1 MKHRFLAHDPDARS
15 LTIFFAGWGSS
26 PERFRD
32 LRPAGGQDLFLLWDF
47 NGAVGALPD
56 LSRYETV
63 DVVGWSLGVRIAAD
77 WVMESPVPVRR
88 FTAVAGTLTPI
99 DRRLGIPP
107 VVFDRTTDR
116 FGEATLEGFLLNMTG
131 SVEAAR
137 TLRGTERTLD
147 SLGRELRLLRD
158 TYREAPFEGDLRTRV
173 DELCAFIPQ
182 ADRIVPAAAQL
193 RAWGILDVTPVCT
206 DEPHWCP
213 AALQRAIHGDV

>member
-1 MKHRFLAHDPDARS
+1 MKHRFLAYDPAARH

-32 LRPAGGQDLFLLWDF
+32 LRPASGHDLLLLWDF
-47 NGAVGALPD
+47 DGAVGALPD

-77 WVMESPVPVRR
+77 WVMESDLPVRR

-99 DRRLGIPP
+99 DRRLGISPL
-107 VVFDRTTDR
+107 VFDRTTDR

-137 TLRGTERTLD
+137 TLRGTER
-147 SLGRELRLLRD
+147 SLESLRCELRLLRD
-158 TYREAPFEGDLRTRV
+158 TYREAPFEGDLRGRV
-173 DELCAFIPQ
+173 EVLAAFIPE
-182 ADRIVPAAAQL
+182 ADRIVPAAAQE
-193 RAWGILDVTPVCT
+193 RAWGALGVTPVRT
-206 DEPHWCP
+206 GEPHWCP
-213 AALQRAIHGDV
+213 KALQRAIHGEV

>member
-1 MKHRFLAHDPDARS
+1 MKHRFLAQNADARW

-26 PERFRD
+26 PARFRD
-32 LRPAGGQDLFLLWDF
+32 LLPACGKDLLLLWDF
-47 NGAVGALPD
+47 DGAVGLMPD
-56 LSRYETV
+56 LTRYETV

-77 WVMESPVPVRR
+77 WVMSTDITVRR
-88 FTAVAGTLTPI
+88 FTAVGGTLTPI

-116 FGEATLEGFLLNMTG
+116 FGEATLEGFLLHMTG

-173 DELCAFIPQ
+173 EELCAFIPQ

-193 RAWGILDVTPVCT
+193 RAWGILDVTPVST
-206 DEPHWCP
+206 GEPHWCP
-213 AALQRAIHGDV
+213 AALQKAIDGKI

>member
-1 MKHRFLAHDPDARS
+1 MKHRFLAHDPDAQS

-47 NGAVGALPD
+47 DGAVGALPD

-63 DVVGWSLGVRIAAD
+63 DVVGWSLGVR
-77 WVMESPVPVRR
+77 
-88 FTAVAGTLTPI
+88 FTAVAGTLSPI

-107 VVFDRTTDR
+107 TVFDRTTDR

-173 DELCAFIPQ
+173 EELCAFIAQ

>member
-1 MKHRFLAHDPDARS
+1 MKHRFLAHNPDARS

-26 PERFRD
+26 PARFRD
-32 LRPAGGQDLFLLWDF
+32 LLPACRKDLLLLWDF
-47 NGAVGALPD
+47 DGAVGALPD

-137 TLRGTERTLD
+137 TLRGTERSLE
-147 SLGRELRLLRD
+147 SLGHELRLLRD
-158 TYREAPFEGDLRTRV
+158 TYRDAPFEGDLRTRV
-173 DELCAFIPQ
+173 EEVFAFIPE
-182 ADRIVPAAAQL
+182 ADRIVPAAAQR
-193 RAWGILDVTPVCT
+193 RAWDSLGVTTVGTC
-206 DEPHWCP
+206 EPHWCP
-213 AALQRAIHGDV
+213 EALQRAVDGKF

>member
-1 MKHRFLAHDPDARS
+1 MKHRFLAHDPDAQS

-47 NGAVGALPD
+47 DGAGGALPD

-88 FTAVAGTLTPI
+88 FTAVAGTLSPI

-107 VVFDRTTDR
+107 TVFDRTTDR
-116 FGEATLEGFLLNMTG
+116 FGEATLEGVLLNMTG

-147 SLGRELRLLRD
+147 SLGHELRLLRD
-158 TYREAPFEGDLRTRV
+158 TYREECRHHELQYSSDRRVFHGFKRIHKSRQQVELSKLRKLHRQLQETA
-173 DELCAFIPQ
+173 CHH
-182 ADRIVPAAAQL
+182 ADR
-193 RAWGILDVTPVCT
+193 
-206 DEPHWCP
+206 
-213 AALQRAIHGDV
+213 

>member
-1 MKHRFLAHDPDARS
+1 MKHRFLAHDPDAQS

-47 NGAVGALPD
+47 DGAVGALPD

-77 WVMESPVPVRR
+77 WMMESPVPVRR
-88 FTAVAGTLTPI
+88 FTAVAGTLSPI

-107 VVFDRTTDR
+107 TVFDRTTDR

-131 SVEAAR
+131 SVEVAQM
-137 TLRGTERTLD
+137 LRGTERTLD
-147 SLGRELRLLRD
+147 SLGHELRLLRD
-158 TYREAPFEGDLRTRV
+158 TYRDTPFEGDLRARV
-173 DELCAFIPQ
+173 QTLAAVIPE
-182 ADRIVPAAAQL
+182 ADRIVPAAAQR
-193 RAWGILDVTPVCT
+193 RAWEALSVTPVST
-206 DEPHWCP
+206 GEPHWCP
-213 AALQRAIHGDV
+213 AALQKAIDGKI

>member
-1 MKHRFLAHDPDARS
+1 MKHRFLAHDPDAQS

-47 NGAVGALPD
+47 DGAVGALPD

-137 TLRGTERTLD
+137 TLRGTERTRRPSKETFARASMSSAP
-147 SLGRELRLLRD
+147 SLRKPTGSFPPRRS
-158 TYREAPFEGDLRTRV
+158 
-173 DELCAFIPQ
+173 CALGEF
-182 ADRIVPAAAQL
+182 
-193 RAWGILDVTPVCT
+193 WT
-206 DEPHWCP
+206 
-213 AALQRAIHGDV
+213 

>member
-47 NGAVGALPD
+47 NGAVGSLPD

-99 DRRLGIPP
+99 DRRLGILP

-158 TYREAPFEGDLRTRV
+158 TYRDTPFEGDLRARV
-173 DELCAFIPQ
+173 QTLAAVIPE
-182 ADRIVPAAAQL
+182 ADRIVPAAAQR
-193 RAWGILDVTPVCT
+193 RAWEALSVTPVST
-206 DEPHWCP
+206 GEPHWCP
-213 AALQRAIHGDV
+213 AALQKAIDGKI

>member
-1 MKHRFLAHDPDARS
+1 MKHRFLAHDPDAQS

-32 LRPAGGQDLFLLWDF
+32 LRPASGQDLFLLWDF
-47 NGAVGALPD
+47 DGAVGALPD

-99 DRRLGIPP
+99 DRRLGISPL
-107 VVFDRTTDR
+107 VFDRTTDG
-116 FGEATLEGFLLNMTG
+116 FNEETLQGFLFNMTG
-131 SVEAAR
+131 SDEAAR
-137 TLRGTERTLD
+137 ALRESERTLE
-147 SLGRELRLLRD
+147 SLGQELRLLRD

-173 DELCAFIPQ
+173 ETVCAFLPG
-182 ADRIVPAAAQL
+182 ADRIVPAAAQE
-193 RAWGILDVTPVCT
+193 RAWGALSVTPVRT
-206 DEPHWCP
+206 GEPHWCP
-213 AALQRAIHGDV
+213 EALQRAIHGEV

>member
-88 FTAVAGTLTPI
+88 FTAVAGTLSPI

-107 VVFDRTTDR
+107 TVFDRTTDR

-137 TLRGTERTLD
+137 TLRGMERTLD

-158 TYREAPFEGDLRTRV
+158 TYRDTPFEGDLRARV
-173 DELCAFIPQ
+173 QTLAAVIPE
-182 ADRIVPAAAQL
+182 ADRIVPVAAQR
-193 RAWGILDVTPVCT
+193 RAWEALSVTPVST
-206 DEPHWCP
+206 GEPHWCP
-213 AALQRAIHGDV
+213 AALQKAIDGKI

>member
-1 MKHRFLAHDPDARS
+1 MKHRFLAHDPDAQS

-47 NGAVGALPD
+47 DGAVGALPD

-77 WVMESPVPVRR
+77 WVMESNRPVRR

-99 DRRLGIPP
+99 DRRLGISPI
-107 VVFDRTTDR
+107 VFDRTTDG
-116 FGEATLEGFLLNMTG
+116 FNEETLQGFLLNMTG
-131 SVEAAR
+131 SAEAAR
-137 TLRGTERTLD
+137 TLRGTERTLE

-158 TYREAPFEGDLRTRV
+158 TYREAPFEVDLRGRV
-173 DELCAFIPQ
+173 ETLSAFIPE
-182 ADRIVPAAAQL
+182 ADRIVPAAAQR
-193 RAWGILDVTPVCT
+193 RAWEALSVTPVST
-206 DEPHWCP
+206 GEPHWCP
-213 AALQRAIHGDV
+213 AALQKAIDGKI

>member
-1 MKHRFLAHDPDARS
+1 MKHRFLAHDPDAQS

-47 NGAVGALPD
+47 DGAVGALPD

-88 FTAVAGTLTPI
+88 FTAVAGTLSPI

-107 VVFDRTTDR
+107 TVFDRTTDR

-131 SVEAAR
+131 SVEVAQM
-137 TLRGTERTLD
+137 LRGTERTLD
-147 SLGRELRLLRD
+147 SLGHELRLLRD
-158 TYREAPFEGDLRTRV
+158 TYRDTPFEGDLRARV
-173 DELCAFIPQ
+173 QTLAAVIPE
-182 ADRIVPAAAQL
+182 ADRIVPAAAQR
-193 RAWGILDVTPVCT
+193 RAWEALSVTPVST
-206 DEPHWCP
+206 GEPHWCP
-213 AALQRAIHGDV
+213 AALQKAIDGKI

>member
-147 SLGRELRLLRD
+147 SLGRELRLLRE
-158 TYREAPFEGDLRTRV
+158 TYRDTPFEGDLRARV
-173 DELCAFIPQ
+173 QTLAAVIPE
-182 ADRIVPAAAQL
+182 ADRIVPAAAQR
-193 RAWGILDVTPVCT
+193 RAWETLSVTPVST
-206 DEPHWCP
+206 GEPHWCP
-213 AALQRAIHGDV
+213 AALQKAIDGKI

>member
-1 MKHRFLAHDPDARS
+1 M
-15 LTIFFAGWGSS
+15 
-26 PERFRD
+26 
-32 LRPAGGQDLFLLWDF
+32 
-47 NGAVGALPD
+47 
-56 LSRYETV
+56 
-63 DVVGWSLGVRIAAD
+63 
-77 WVMESPVPVRR
+77 
-88 FTAVAGTLTPI
+88 
-99 DRRLGIPP
+99 
-107 VVFDRTTDR
+107 FDRTTDR

-173 DELCAFIPQ
+173 EELCAFIPQ

-193 RAWGILDVTPVCT
+193 RAWGILDVTPVWT

>member
-1 MKHRFLAHDPDARS
+1 MKHRFLAQDTDARW

-26 PERFRD
+26 PARFRD
-32 LRPAGGQDLFLLWDF
+32 LLPACRKDLLLLWDF
-47 NGAVGALPD
+47 DGAVGALTD

-137 TLRGTERTLD
+137 TLRGTERSLE
-147 SLGRELRLLRD
+147 SLGHELRLLRD
-158 TYREAPFEGDLRTRV
+158 TYRDAPFEGDLRTRV
-173 DELCAFIPQ
+173 EEVFAFIPE
-182 ADRIVPAAAQL
+182 ADRIVPAAAQQ
-193 RAWGILDVTPVCT
+193 RAWDSLGVTTVGTC
-206 DEPHWCP
+206 EPHWCP
-213 AALQRAIHGDV
+213 EALQRAVDGKF